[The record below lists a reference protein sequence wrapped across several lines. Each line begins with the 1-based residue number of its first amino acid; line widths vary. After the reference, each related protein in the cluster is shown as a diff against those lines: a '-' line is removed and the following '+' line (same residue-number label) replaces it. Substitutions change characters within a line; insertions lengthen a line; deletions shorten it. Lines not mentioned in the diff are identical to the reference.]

1 MNQTADEVN
10 THLVRER
17 LSEVA
22 KILNDLRDLGIP
34 VSVRYGAILT
44 DHGFILPSGDG
55 EWEVRM
61 KICDPEFQ
69 PRGDADDD

>member
-1 MNQTADEVN
+1 MTEIVDELA
-10 THLVRER
+10 TSLVRKR

-22 KILNDLRDLGIP
+22 QALNDLGDLGVP

-44 DHGFILPSGDG
+44 DHGFVLPGAG
-55 EWEVRM
+55 GAWEVRM
-61 KICDPEFQ
+61 KICDPQLQ